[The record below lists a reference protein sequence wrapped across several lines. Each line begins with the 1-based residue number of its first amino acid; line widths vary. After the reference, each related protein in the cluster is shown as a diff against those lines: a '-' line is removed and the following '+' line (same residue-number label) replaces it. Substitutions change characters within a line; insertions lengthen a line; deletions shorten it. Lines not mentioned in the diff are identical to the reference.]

1 MPHASHRWGVYGV
14 IRGLLDRIILVAAIV
29 VAGCIPSFIAQYRQR
44 LGGRLD
50 QVRADLSL
58 FQEIADRYHGGSLE
72 KLIEAHLAS
81 ADKTFHDEGVAIQSM
96 VETAQRLEQAV
107 NALNADLIHQV
118 AYLLRHGEAQIAS
131 ATWDVFQP
139 AFPLTVESV
148 VFALSIG
155 VVIWLLFLAVWQLVA
170 VAIRRLTRA
179 QRRLRA

>member
-1 MPHASHRWGVYGV
+1 M
-14 IRGLLDRIILVAAIV
+14 IRGILDRIILVASII

-58 FQEIADRYHGGSLE
+58 FQEIANRYHGGSLD
-72 KLIEAHLAS
+72 KLIQVHLAS
-81 ADKTFHDEGVAIQSM
+81 SDKTFHDEGVAIKTM

-131 ATWDVFQP
+131 ATWDIFQP

-148 VFALSIG
+148 VFALSVG
-155 VVIWLLFLAVWQLVA
+155 VAIWVLFLALWHLVA
-170 VAIRRLTRA
+170 IVIQRLGRRPRA
-179 QRRLRA
+179 RVRM